1 MPIPNAGSIPSLSTH
16 LSEPITVGDPNVSG
30 PLAVY
35 PLFGPT
41 PTLVYA
47 AFASAHEQV
56 SITELE
62 GGASVND
69 LLVHNKGTL
78 PVLLYEGEEI
88 LGAQQNRVFDISIL
102 VAAESKTP
110 VPVSCVEQGRWD
122 GSKHREA
129 FRPSPQS
136 ADPRMRKLKN
146 KRARMSFAAGSE
158 ARADQ
163 GEVWREVAGRSAEL
177 DAHSPTAAM
186 SAIYESH
193 RDRLGEIRKSVRL
206 HDGQCG
212 SVAVIDGRIAM
223 LDYAGRADVFAALQP
238 ALLEGYALDALA
250 AERREAE
257 AEFRF
262 DAVDV
267 GTVRGFTLLAC
278 DSPAATR
285 GRGPG
290 VGETAHFGTNGVE
303 GSALLHGGELIQ
315 LTAFPSDDGDGADGA
330 AGSGPSAGRIRRPS
344 RRRGR

>member
-1 MPIPNAGSIPSLSTH
+1 MPIPNAESAPSLSTH
-16 LSEPITVGDPNVSG
+16 LSEPITVGDPDVSG

-41 PTLVYA
+41 PTLTYA
-47 AFASAHEQV
+47 AFATVHEQV

-88 LGAQQNRVFDISIL
+88 LGAQQNRVIDISIL
-102 VAAESKTP
+102 VAAESKTRI
-110 VPVSCVEQGRWD
+110 PVSCVEQGRWD
-122 GSKHREA
+122 GSRHREA

-177 DAHSPTAAM
+177 DAPSPTDAM
-186 SAIYESH
+186 SDIYESH
-193 RDRLGEIRKSVRL
+193 RDRLGEIRGSVRL
-206 HDGQCG
+206 YDGQCG
-212 SVAVIDGRIAM
+212 AVAVIGGRIAM
-223 LDYAGRADVFAALQP
+223 LDYAGRADVYAALQP

-250 AERREAE
+250 AERRGAE
-257 AEFRF
+257 ARF

-290 VGETAHFGTNGVE
+290 VGETAHFEANGVE

-315 LTAFPSDDGDGADGA
+315 LTAFPSDDDGDGADGG